1 MQQLPPAICT
11 APVNETGAVVDI
23 STCGIGVG
31 VSEAI
36 GVIGWL
42 DASVDEI
49 GVGVRVVVGTTVN
62 GAVVLTA

>member
-11 APVNETGAVVDI
+11 APVNETGAVTET

-31 VSEAI
+31 VSEAV

-42 DASVDEI
+42 DASVI
-49 GVGVRVVVGTTVN
+49 GTTVS
-62 GAVVLTA
+62 GAVGLAA